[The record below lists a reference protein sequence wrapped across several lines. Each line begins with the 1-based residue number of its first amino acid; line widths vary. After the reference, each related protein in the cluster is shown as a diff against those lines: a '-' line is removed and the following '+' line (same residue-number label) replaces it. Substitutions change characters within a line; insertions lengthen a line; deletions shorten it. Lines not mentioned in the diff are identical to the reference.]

1 MKLGLVGYQGSGKST
16 LFELLTGVKPDPA
29 KAHLG
34 QLGTAVVPDP
44 RFDRLVALFKPK
56 KVSPARIELFDTP
69 GLDRKAHE
77 ANAQRLGV
85 IRESNALVLV
95 VGCFSGADTLADVR
109 SFQDD
114 IILADLQVVT
124 NRMGRLHKDIVKPRP
139 DREQLQAEI
148 AALEPIAARLDEGR
162 SLADMAFNEAQDK
175 ATKSFSLLTRK
186 KQLVILNTADSAQA
200 AAVVGPLEAAG
211 HRAVSAPVGLELE
224 VQQLPPED
232 RDTFAREMGLGESC
246 ASKVLRAIFEVTE
259 QITFYTSDEKEVHAW
274 LLHRGGTA
282 LDAAGTIHTDL
293 ARGFIRAEITAVEDL
308 LRLGSEREVKAAGT
322 APRRGKRVRDAGR
335 RRDRRPLQRV
345 SKRPAWECRSDCLAG
360 RLAHDRSSALV
371 SDWRRRSATQLGW
384 FSNFFPC
391 RR

>member
-16 LFELLTGVKPDPA
+16 LFELLTAVKPDPA

-34 QLGTAVVPDP
+34 QLGTAVVPDS

-56 KVSPARIELFDTP
+56 KTSPARIELFDTL
-69 GLDRKAHE
+69 GLDRKAQDV
-77 ANAQRLGV
+77 NAQRLGV
-85 IRESNALVLV
+85 IRESNAMVLV
-95 VGCFSGADTLADVR
+95 VGCFAGADPVADIG

-124 NRMGRLHKDIVKPRP
+124 NRMSRLQKDVAKPRP
-139 DREQLQAEI
+139 DREQLQAES
-148 AALEPIAARLDEGR
+148 AALEPIAARLNEGR
-162 SLADMAFNEAQDK
+162 SVADMVFTEAQDK

-200 AAVVGPLEAAG
+200 AEVIGPLEAAG
-211 HRAVSAPVGLELE
+211 HRVVSAPIGLELE

-232 RDTFAREMGLGESC
+232 RETFAHEMGLGEPC
-246 ASKVLRAIFEVTE
+246 ANKVLRAIFEVTE

-274 LLHRGGTA
+274 LLHRGGTS

-308 LRLGSEREVKAAGT
+308 LRLGSEREVKAAGLH
-322 APRRGKRVRDAGR
+322 RVEGKEYVMRDGDEIVVR
-335 RRDRRPLQRV
+335 
-345 SKRPAWECRSDCLAG
+345 
-360 RLAHDRSSALV
+360 
-371 SDWRRRSATQLGW
+371 
-384 FSNFFPC
+384 FSV
-391 RR
+391 

>member
-16 LFELLTGVKPDPA
+16 LFELLTGGKPDPS

-34 QLGTAVVPDP
+34 QLGTAVVPDL
-44 RFDRLVALFKPK
+44 RFDRLVSLFKPK

-95 VGCFSGADTLADVR
+95 VGCFSGADPLADAR

-124 NRMGRLHKDIVKPRP
+124 NRLGRLHKDILKPRP

-148 AALEPIAARLDEGR
+148 AALESIAARLDEGR
-162 SLADMAFNEAQDK
+162 SLAGMVFNEAQDK

-186 KQLVILNTADSAQA
+186 KQLVILNTADSTQA
-200 AAVVGPLEAAG
+200 AAVVGPLGAAG
-211 HRAVSAPVGLELE
+211 HKTVSAPVGLELE

-232 RDTFAREMGLGESC
+232 RETFAREMGLGESC

-308 LRLGSEREVKAAGT
+308 LRLGSEREVKAAGLH
-322 APRRGKRVRDAGR
+322 RVEGKEYAMQDGDEIVVR
-335 RRDRRPLQRV
+335 
-345 SKRPAWECRSDCLAG
+345 
-360 RLAHDRSSALV
+360 
-371 SDWRRRSATQLGW
+371 
-384 FSNFFPC
+384 FSV
-391 RR
+391 

>member
-16 LFELLTGVKPDPA
+16 LFELLTAVKPDPA

-34 QLGTAVVPDP
+34 QLGTAVVPDL

-56 KVSPARIELFDTP
+56 KTSPARIELFDTP
-69 GLDRKAHE
+69 GLDRKAQDV
-77 ANAQRLGV
+77 NAQRLGV

-95 VGCFSGADTLADVR
+95 VGCFAGADPVADVR

-124 NRMGRLHKDIVKPRP
+124 NRMSRLQKDVAKPRP
-139 DREQLQAEI
+139 DREQLQAES
-148 AALEPIAARLDEGR
+148 AALEPIAAQLNEGR
-162 SLADMAFNEAQDK
+162 SVADMVFTDAQDK

-200 AAVVGPLEAAG
+200 ADVIGPLEAAG
-211 HRAVSAPVGLELE
+211 HRIVSAPIGLELE

-232 RDTFAREMGLGESC
+232 RETFAHEMGLGEPC
-246 ASKVLRAIFEVTE
+246 ANKVLRAIFEVTE

-274 LLHRGGTA
+274 LLHRGGSA

-308 LRLGSEREVKAAGT
+308 LRLGSEREVKAAGLH
-322 APRRGKRVRDAGR
+322 RVEGKEYVMKDGDEIVVR
-335 RRDRRPLQRV
+335 
-345 SKRPAWECRSDCLAG
+345 
-360 RLAHDRSSALV
+360 
-371 SDWRRRSATQLGW
+371 
-384 FSNFFPC
+384 FSV
-391 RR
+391 

>member
-16 LFELLTGVKPDPA
+16 LFELLTAVKPDPA

-34 QLGTAVVPDP
+34 QLGTAVVPDS

-56 KVSPARIELFDTP
+56 KTSPARIELFDTP
-69 GLDRKAHE
+69 GLDRKAQDV
-77 ANAQRLGV
+77 NAQRLGV

-95 VGCFSGADTLADVR
+95 VGCFAGADPVADIG

-124 NRMGRLHKDIVKPRP
+124 NRMSRLQKDVAKPRP
-139 DREQLQAEI
+139 DREQLQAES
-148 AALEPIAARLDEGR
+148 AALEPIAARLNEGR
-162 SLADMAFNEAQDK
+162 SVAGMVFTEAQDK

-200 AAVVGPLEAAG
+200 AEVIGPLEAAG
-211 HRAVSAPVGLELE
+211 HRVVSAPIGLELE

-232 RDTFAREMGLGESC
+232 RETFAHEMGLGEPC
-246 ASKVLRAIFEVTE
+246 ANKVLRAIFEVTE

-274 LLHRGGTA
+274 LLHRGGTS

-308 LRLGSEREVKAAGT
+308 LRLGSEREVKAAGLH
-322 APRRGKRVRDAGR
+322 RVEGKEYMMRDGDEIVVR
-335 RRDRRPLQRV
+335 
-345 SKRPAWECRSDCLAG
+345 
-360 RLAHDRSSALV
+360 
-371 SDWRRRSATQLGW
+371 
-384 FSNFFPC
+384 FSV
-391 RR
+391 